1 MSKRILIVD
10 DSPVVL
16 ALHQYALETAG
27 YQWVTAPNGYS
38 ALEQLFEE
46 PFSLVISDVNMPRM
60 DGYELA
66 KNIRKTQGY
75 EFVPIILIS
84 SEEGSQNR
92 AKGIASSADL
102 YLCKP
107 VEPAALIA
115 NVNMLSGQQRS

>member
-16 ALHQYALETAG
+16 ALHKYALETAG
-27 YQWVTAPNGYS
+27 YQCATAQNGYS
-38 ALEQLFEE
+38 ALEQLIKESFA
-46 PFSLVISDVNMPRM
+46 LVIADVNMPRM

-84 SEEGSQNR
+84 SGEERQDR
-92 AKGIASSADL
+92 AKGIESGANL
-102 YLCKP
+102 YMCKP
-107 VEPAALIA
+107 VDPATLIA
-115 NVNMLSGQQRS
+115 NANMLTAQAE